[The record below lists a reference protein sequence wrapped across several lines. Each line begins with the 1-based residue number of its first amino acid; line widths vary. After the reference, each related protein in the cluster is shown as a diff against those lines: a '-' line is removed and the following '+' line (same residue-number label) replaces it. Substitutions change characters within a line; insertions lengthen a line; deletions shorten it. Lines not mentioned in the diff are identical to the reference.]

1 LQAWKSDELQDNW
14 ELERLVDAGQGGSRT
29 VRLRGA
35 GGIVNNVVKHV
46 LGDLMQPL
54 PACGVEECCFDA
66 VFSDNAALEVLSRLP
81 LKLLFQPS

>member
-14 ELERLVDAGQGGSRT
+14 ELERTVDGSRT

-35 GGIVNNVVKHV
+35 GGIVDNIVKHV

>member
-1 LQAWKSDELQDNW
+1 MDN
-14 ELERLVDAGQGGSRT
+14 
-29 VRLRGA
+29 
-35 GGIVNNVVKHV
+35 IVKHV

-54 PACGVEECCFDA
+54 PACGVEECCFENDA